1 MVKNNN
7 NTKLNKI
14 GHIKSQKK
22 VIDNYKL
29 SRLNY
34 NYYKIKYYI
43 F

>member
-22 VIDNYKL
+22 EIDNYKL
-29 SRLNY
+29 SRLKY
-34 NYYKIKYYI
+34 NFYKIK
-43 F
+43 